1 MIETNPELELAFEY
15 ISETKRHIFLTG
27 KAGTGKTTFL
37 NRVREEVPKRLA
49 VVAPTGVAAINA
61 KGVTI
66 HSLFQLPF
74 GLIAPEQLEK
84 EIGKRRFSRKKI
96 DLIKGLDLLV
106 IDEISMV
113 RADVLDAVDA
123 VLRRFRQSG
132 VPFGGLQ
139 LLMIGDLHQ
148 LPPVVRPEEWYQMQ
162 GHYTTPYFFGSIA
175 LRQATP
181 TVIQLKHIYRQSD
194 GAFIELLNKV
204 RNNQIDQACLE
215 TLNQRYIPD
224 FNPDED
230 EGYITLTSHNNAAQ
244 LINAEKLGQLSG
256 RSHTLSAV
264 VEGEFPESMY
274 PNTEKIVLKVGAQV
288 MFNKNDTYPD
298 RMYYNGKIG
307 VVTDIFG
314 EHIKVEC
321 PGEEPIDVYPV
332 TWENRK
338 YELNAESKEIEDKVV
353 GTYEQHPLK
362 LAWAITIHKS
372 QGLTFDNVIIDAQS
386 AFAHGQVYVAL
397 SRCKTFEGIV
407 LRTPIE
413 TSSVRTD
420 NVVQDYSK
428 NAEENQP
435 TTDQLLA
442 DKRAYQAD
450 CLRELFNFSV
460 IEKAARWFLRSLL
473 EHEKAIQGDNHVA
486 FKELLQQVEEKVFTI
501 GNKFLPW
508 LEIYFRE
515 GGLPTEH
522 QKLNERL
529 EGATAY
535 FIPYLSTTLLPA
547 LQAFNAMTD
556 NQSVRKQLDERMHN
570 LRLLVF
576 TKWKLF
582 ESLKDGFE
590 PTAFIKAKANAEIDF
605 ERSKPAKKT
614 KTNRMPKNIPNHEL
628 YAQLAQW
635 RQDKAVEMN
644 IPAYAIAANKT
655 LLEVV
660 KVLPTSGKS
669 LADVGGF
676 GKKRLADHGPAIL
689 EMVIA
694 YVQKHQ
700 LSADLMMF
708 ASTAPAAPK
717 APKTDTKKQSLDLFK
732 AGKSLAEIA
741 EERGLKESTIRG
753 HLVHWVGKGEVPVTT
768 LVSQEYYDLI
778 APYLKSNPDQPLS
791 EVFQHFEQ
799 KIGFDELRAV
809 RSFLQWED
817 AKEEE

>member
-15 ISETKRHIFLTG
+15 ISETKRHVFLTG

-74 GLIAPEQLEK
+74 GLIAPERLDK
-84 EIGKRRFSRKKI
+84 EIGKKRFSRKKI
-96 DLIKGLDLLV
+96 ELIKGLDLLV

-162 GHYTTPYFFGSIA
+162 AHYNTPYFFGSIA

-194 GAFIELLNKV
+194 DVFIALLNKV
-204 RNNQIDQACLE
+204 RNNQMDQACLE
-215 TLNQRYIPD
+215 TLNQRYVPD
-224 FNPDED
+224 FKPAED

-244 LINAEKLGQLSG
+244 LINRERLDQLAGRTYTLG
-256 RSHTLSAV
+256 AV
-264 VEGEFPESMY
+264 VEGDFPESMY
-274 PNTEKIVLKVGAQV
+274 PNEEKIALKVGAQV

-307 VVTDIFG
+307 VITDIFG
-314 EHIKVEC
+314 DHITVEC
-321 PGEEPIDVYPV
+321 PGEEPINVYPV

-338 YELNAESKEIEDKVV
+338 YELNPASKEIEDRVV

-372 QGLTFDNVIIDAQS
+372 QGLTFENVIIDAQA

-407 LRTPIE
+407 LRTPID
-413 TSSVRTD
+413 TGSVRTD
-420 NVVQDYSK
+420 HVVQDYSK
-428 NAEENQP
+428 TAEENHP
-435 TTDQLLA
+435 TAVQLLA

-450 CLRELFNFSV
+450 CLRELFNFSQV
-460 IEKAARWFLRSLL
+460 EKAARWFLRSLL
-473 EHEKAIQGDNHVA
+473 EHEKAIQGDDHVT
-486 FKELLQQVEEKVFTI
+486 FKALLEQTEEKVFNI

-515 GGLPTEH
+515 GSLPTAH

-529 EGATAY
+529 DGAQSY
-535 FIPYLSTTLLPA
+535 FTPYLSTTLLPA

-590 PTAFIKAKANAEIDF
+590 PTKFIKVRANAEIDF
-605 ERSKPAKKT
+605 ARNKPAKKT
-614 KTNRMPKNIPNHEL
+614 KSKAVPKNIPN
-628 YAQLAQW
+628 
-635 RQDKAVEMN
+635 
-644 IPAYAIAANKT
+644 
-655 LLEVV
+655 
-660 KVLPTSGKS
+660 
-669 LADVGGF
+669 
-676 GKKRLADHGPAIL
+676 
-689 EMVIA
+689 
-694 YVQKHQ
+694 QK
-700 LSADLMMF
+700 
-708 ASTAPAAPK
+708 
-717 APKTDTKKQSLDLFK
+717 
-732 AGKSLAEIA
+732 
-741 EERGLKESTIRG
+741 
-753 HLVHWVGKGEVPVTT
+753 
-768 LVSQEYYDLI
+768 
-778 APYLKSNPDQPLS
+778 
-791 EVFQHFEQ
+791 
-799 KIGFDELRAV
+799 
-809 RSFLQWED
+809 
-817 AKEEE
+817 